1 MLSIY
6 AFLDNSTPSQTA
18 LLHRL
23 ENAKKAKLSG
33 GRPMRYYC
41 TSKVWNR
48 TEVGGKKYRDVSDEM
63 EKKERTSE
71 ASYSN

>member
-41 TSKVWNR
+41 TSKVWNKSTAGPR
-48 TEVGGKKYRDVSDEM
+48 SGEEISRRLG
-63 EKKERTSE
+63 
-71 ASYSN
+71 